1 MKKLF
6 PVALSAVVLFGAS
19 ACANTQ
25 PPQPTS
31 TAADASR
38 SSATTSPLTTQ
49 QTQRPA
55 TQQPITQQPK
65 PAPSPPS
72 PRPTPRPDPAA
83 TPIPAGGYLLPLDKE
98 VTLACVVDYPAGVIA
113 DCSPTTYA
121 ITWKATSGN
130 HPQAN
135 RIKATFSPLTLSATG
150 DGAAVDGSMFKRL
163 DAGKKYSAD
172 AAIIDLTAPGSVTIR
187 EHQGPGVRITRDSFE
202 EVSASR

>member
-1 MKKLF
+1 MKKHF
-6 PVALSAVVLFGAS
+6 TVALSAIVLFSVS
-19 ACANTQ
+19 ACAHNK
-25 PPQPTS
+25 PPQPTP
-31 TAADASR
+31 TAADAS
-38 SSATTSPLTTQ
+38 SMSATTVPQTTQ
-49 QTQRPA
+49 QPTTQPP
-55 TQQPITQQPK
+55 TTQQPK
-65 PAPSPPS
+65 PASSPPS
-72 PRPTPRPDPAA
+72 TSSAMQKVVDPAA

-135 RIKATFSPLTLSATG
+135 RIKATFSPLTLNATG
-150 DGAAVDGSMFKRL
+150 DGAAVDGSAFKRL

-202 EVSASR
+202 KVSASR